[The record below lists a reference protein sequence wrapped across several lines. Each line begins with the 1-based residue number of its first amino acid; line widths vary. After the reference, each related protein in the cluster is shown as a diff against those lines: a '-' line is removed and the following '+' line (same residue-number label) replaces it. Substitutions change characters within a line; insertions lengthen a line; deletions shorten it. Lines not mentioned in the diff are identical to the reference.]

1 MRALL
6 QEEEQMHMIQDIGAE
21 GERGPAG
28 YGFIPEVYQRVEQIL
43 DALPETA
50 GQATRTRAYNL
61 VMALLAEDI
70 AGRLEL
76 ERVTEGREADG

>member
-1 MRALL
+1 
-6 QEEEQMHMIQDIGAE
+6 MHMIQDIGAE

-28 YGFIPEVYQRVEQIL
+28 YGFIPEVYQRVERIL
-43 DALPETA
+43 GALPAEA

-76 ERVTEGREADG
+76 ECVTEGREADG